1 MSADRKSRLERL
13 PAIPPKGEGTPLP
26 STTTWRAWVV
36 MLGVLCALWAPDRAH
51 SADLAFP
58 FNSRFSAPF
67 NFLEFTAGQR
77 FRLNTLQTTP
87 FGKAWADILVKP
99 ENFLQCKGASIALCY
114 YSGPET
120 PASPG
125 GLATPCKLLPG
136 EGIADCT
143 CYEIPAGPTYLVDIN
158 AILNLDVYLET
169 VKACGH
175 DGARCKPNGNITA
188 PVCDAIN
195 QNTLIPGA
203 DLISTFSLYLESV
216 YPTSNGLTC
225 NKAPYA
231 GCMTAPCRRGETEV
245 VDPVTGLPLVQCACP
260 IWSGEYQVG
269 FPNGNACA
277 LGGNNVWSAAFAPL
291 QQLLP
296 PPPPPQQ
303 HCWPDTFG
311 ASACPLLLPNPPFIP
326 PPPPNVS
333 CKDVCSEY
341 KKSSHFGVE
350 IGFTCDATL
359 CTASSD
365 PFLVNQACAGL
376 TNSSVSEILK
386 LEVEVGYSCAASQIC
401 GCTPTT
407 MTNKE
412 IFRLNAEQR
421 ARGIATQCDLNGT
434 LCGQP

>member
-1 MSADRKSRLERL
+1 MGTAPPSA
-13 PAIPPKGEGTPLP
+13 A
-26 STTTWRAWVV
+26 TWRVWVI

-51 SADLAFP
+51 SADPAFP
-58 FNSRFSAPF
+58 FNSRFGPPF
-67 NFLEFTAGQR
+67 NFFDFTVGQR

-87 FGKAWADILVKP
+87 FGKAWADILIKP

-175 DGARCKPNGNITA
+175 DGSRCQPTGNITA

-195 QNTLIPGA
+195 ANTLIPGA
-203 DLISTFSLYLESV
+203 DLISTFSLYLESK
-216 YPTSNGLTC
+216 YQTSNGLTC
-225 NKAPYA
+225 QKAPYA

-245 VDPVTGLPLVQCACP
+245 VDPATGLPLVQCACP

-277 LGGNNVWSAAFAPL
+277 LGSDNVWSAAFAPV
-291 QQLLP
+291 QTLLP
-296 PPPPPQQ
+296 PPPPPQA
-303 HCWPDTFG
+303 HCFPDTFG
-311 ASACPLLLPNPPFIP
+311 ASACPLLLPNPPVIP
-326 PPPPNVS
+326 APPPNVS

-350 IGFTCDATL
+350 VGFTCDATL

-376 TNSSVSEILK
+376 ANSSVSEIMK

-407 MTNKE
+407 TTNKE

-421 ARGIATQCDLNGT
+421 ARGIAPQCDLNGT
-434 LCGQP
+434 LCGKP